1 MIRRPLII
9 AALLSGSL
17 LHPAAA
23 LAAPANL
30 ESLLQNSPFGNPG
43 AAGGGT
49 RPDATLEFRGVLLDR
64 GEPFFSLYETS
75 SHSSLWV
82 GLNEPGNPF
91 KVQGYDRDKG
101 TVTVEYQSRTLTLP
115 LKQAK
120 IVALTPVLPAG
131 PNPNMPGNSSGPMPT
146 GTPGTGGPQPMVGS
160 GSPSEDA
167 ARLSAIAD
175 EIRRRR
181 ALRQQSPQPAPQG
194 GPTVGKPPVP
204 TRN

>member
-1 MIRRPLII
+1 MLRRPLII
-9 AALLSGSL
+9 AALLSVPL
-17 LHPAAA
+17 LHPAAG

-30 ESLLQNSPFGNPG
+30 ESLLQNSPFGNPAG
-43 AAGGGT
+43 AAAGV
-49 RPDATLEFRGVLLDR
+49 RPDATLEFRSVLLDR
-64 GEPFFSLYETS
+64 GEPFFSLYEAS

-91 KVQGYDRDKG
+91 KVQGYDRDKA

-120 IVALTPVLPAG
+120 IVALAPVQAAT
-131 PNPNMPGNSSGPMPT
+131 PNPNLPGNSSGPMVT
-146 GTPGTGGPQPMVGS
+146 GAPGTGGPQPMANP

-181 ALRQQSPQPAPQG
+181 ALRQQPPQPAPSA
-194 GPTVGKPPVP
+194 GPTATKPSAP

>member
-1 MIRRPLII
+1 MIRRPLI
-9 AALLSGSL
+9 AATLLLVPL
-17 LHPAAA
+17 LHPAAG

-30 ESLLQNSPFGNPG
+30 ESLLQNSPFGNPAA
-43 AAGGGT
+43 AAGGN

-101 TVTVEYQSRTLTLP
+101 TVTVEYQSRTLILP

-120 IVALTPVLPAG
+120 IIALAPVQPAA
-131 PNPNMPGNSSGPMPT
+131 PNPNMPGGPSGPMVT
-146 GTPGTGGPQPMVGS
+146 GAPGTGGPQPMATLGT
-160 GSPSEDA
+160 PSEDA
-167 ARLSAIAD
+167 ARLSAIAE